1 MPLNNV
7 DLIHLL
13 WGKPNSQNYFRVI
26 PYLTDQETMFSLE
39 FWTFF
44 EIYLTQIAY
53 VRRQTII
60 D

>member
-1 MPLNNV
+1 MWTSSIYYGVNQ
-7 DLIHLL
+7 IH
-13 WGKPNSQNYFRVI
+13 QNYFRVI